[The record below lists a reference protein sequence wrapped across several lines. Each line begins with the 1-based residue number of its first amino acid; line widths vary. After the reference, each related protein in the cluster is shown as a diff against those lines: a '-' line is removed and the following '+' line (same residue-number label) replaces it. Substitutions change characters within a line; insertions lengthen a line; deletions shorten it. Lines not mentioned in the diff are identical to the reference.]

1 VQHSNGHPESQLPTR
16 QPTPDRQ
23 PLMPGST
30 LTRTRDLSNRKLAQN
45 QTELSKQIVELRSMV
60 SEQNELIR
68 RLLEH
73 KP

>member
-1 VQHSNGHPESQLPTR
+1 
-16 QPTPDRQ
+16 
-23 PLMPGST
+23 MPGST
-30 LTRTRDLSNRKLAQN
+30 STRTRDLSNRKLAQN